1 MPQMAIIGRSGR
13 LVIPASFRKAL
24 GLEDGDGVTI
34 ELKEGGIT
42 ISPIA
47 ASVRKAQN
55 RVKKYLKKDDDL
67 VEMLFEERRE
77 AVNNEH

>member
-1 MPQMAIIGRSGR
+1 MTHMAIIGKSGR

-34 ELKEGGIT
+34 ELKEGGIA
-42 ISPIA
+42 ILPIA

-55 RVKKYLKKDDDL
+55 RVKKYLKKGDDL

-77 AVNNEH
+77 AAKNEH

>member
-1 MPQMAIIGRSGR
+1 MSGSW
-13 LVIPASFRKAL
+13 LKAL
-24 GLEDGDGVTI
+24 GLEGGDGVTI

-42 ISPIA
+42 ILPIA
-47 ASVRKAQN
+47 ASVRKAQS

-77 AVNNEH
+77 AVKNEH

>member
-1 MPQMAIIGRSGR
+1 MAIIGRSGR

-42 ISPIA
+42 IVPIA

-77 AVNNEH
+77 AVKNEH

>member
-1 MPQMAIIGRSGR
+1 MSQMAIIGRSGR

-24 GLEDGDGVTI
+24 GLEDGGGVTI

-42 ISPIA
+42 ILPIA
-47 ASVRKAQN
+47 ASVKKAQN
-55 RVKKYLKKDDDL
+55 RVKKHLKKDDDL

-77 AVNNEH
+77 AVKNEY